1 MSENSGSKD
10 KYLEALDFIINVLKE
25 HERSLDKSID
35 QLATVTEQIGNTDAL
50 NGKMELVE
58 EKINNLQKEVTHLI
72 SYLSNAK
79 EALPA
84 AIKEQER
91 HVQEAP
97 AVSPAVVQ
105 GEQGE
110 LSVVL
115 RCKQWADFQVFAIHA
130 QTLFFNYKED
140 AKVFQADALR
150 GNQLIIYAGA
160 FPNLSM
166 ILKTWLSRQLD
177 TTEQNILE
185 GFLDKPE

>member
-1 MSENSGSKD
+1 MAENSGSKD
-10 KYLEALDFIINVLKE
+10 KSLEALDFIISVLKE
-25 HERSLDKSID
+25 HEQSLDKSID
-35 QLATVTEQIGNTDAL
+35 QLATVAEQIGNTEAL
-50 NGKMELVE
+50 NGKMETVE

-91 HVQEAP
+91 QVQEAP

-105 GEQGE
+105 GEP
-110 LSVVL
+110 SMIL

-140 AKVFQADALR
+140 EKVFQADALK

-160 FPNLSM
+160 FPNLSV

-177 TTEQNILE
+177 ITEQNILE
-185 GFLDKPE
+185 GSLDKPK